1 MKYTNSDLP
10 FPEAE
15 VLAPGKR
22 FVIVVPHRKIDDQ
35 TIETEQGKSHT
46 VAELY
51 QDYVLGKLDPSQL
64 AGSPVYDDDD
74 SDDVDPLNHFGVTL
88 EESTR
93 ISDAGT
99 QAAGEVA
106 THQKK
111 KKAEAAA
118 AAAAKA
124 EEELKAKLR
133 AEIEAEGKGED
144 S

>member
-1 MKYTNSDLP
+1 MKVTHPDVSSPVAIFY
-10 FPEAE
+10 AR
-15 VLAPGKR
+15 GKR
-22 FVIVVPHRKIDDQ
+22 LIVSVSHRKIDDQ

-51 QDYVLGKLDPSQL
+51 KDYVLGKLDPSQL
-64 AGSPVYDDDD
+64 VGSAVYDEDG

-111 KKAEAAA
+111 KQAEAAA

-133 AEIEAEGKGED
+133 AEIEAEGKGD